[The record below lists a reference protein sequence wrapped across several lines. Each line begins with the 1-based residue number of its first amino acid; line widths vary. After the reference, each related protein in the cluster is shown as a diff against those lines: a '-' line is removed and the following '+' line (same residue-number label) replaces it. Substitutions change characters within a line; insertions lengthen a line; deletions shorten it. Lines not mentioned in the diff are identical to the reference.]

1 MQLATPRTLM
11 RKQQPV
17 EIAVGGHAV
26 QFYERE
32 SYLLDSVTEYIG
44 SALSTDSAGILIA
57 TAPHRDGIAQR
68 LTAHGLDILGASAQ
82 GRYVALDAR
91 DTLSRFMVDG
101 WPDPVRF
108 DETVGTLLAKTSQR
122 APRIHAFGEMV
133 ALLWAE
139 GNSEAAIRLEELWN
153 ELGTRLPFSLLCAYP
168 IESFHDTS
176 HAKPFDEM
184 NATHT
189 QVIPAESYMEL
200 QGDAQLRIIA
210 QLQQQAAAL
219 EAETIQRRHA
229 EAELRKKVEQLA
241 EADRR
246 KDEFLAMLG
255 HELRNPLAPVT
266 TALQLMRLHS
276 DEPLR
281 VARARETIER
291 QVEHMTRLI
300 DDLLDVSRITRGKIE
315 LRHEAVILSSLVAR
329 AVEAARPVIDERG
342 HRLTLDLPDEPV
354 VLSGDPARLEQVL
367 ANLLNNAAK
376 YTDVGGRIAVRAVV
390 EAGQVVVSVKD
401 NGAGLTPAM
410 RDHVFDL
417 FVQGP
422 EVRAYARGGLGIGL
436 TLVRRLVEMHGGTV
450 EARSDGPGEG
460 SEFIVRLP
468 VGVVSQVAPKKD
480 ATGAALAALPMRRIL
495 VVDDNVDAAD
505 ALAELLRDYGHDV
518 RAVHDGPSA
527 IEEAATHRPDIVLLD
542 IGMPGF
548 DGYEVARRMRTELG
562 LKSTLVALT
571 GYGEA
576 RHRRLSREAGFDQ
589 HVTKPVDIR
598 KLEKLLT
605 LPN

>member
-1 MQLATPRTLM
+1 M
-11 RKQQPV
+11 RERQPL
-17 EIAVGGHAV
+17 EIALNGHAV
-26 QFYERE
+26 QFYEHE
-32 SYLLDSVTEYIG
+32 SYLLDSVTDYIG
-44 SALSTDSAGILIA
+44 SALASSSAGILIA
-57 TAPHRDGIAQR
+57 TPPHRDGVAQR
-68 LTAHGLDILGASAQ
+68 LSARGLDVVGAGAQ

-101 WPDPVRF
+101 WPDPARF
-108 DETVGTLLAKTSQR
+108 DDTIGTLIAKTNER

-133 ALLWAE
+133 TLLWAE
-139 GNSEAAIRLEELWN
+139 GNVEAAIRLEELWN
-153 ELGTRLPFSLLCAYP
+153 ELATRMPFSLLCAYP
-168 IESFHDTS
+168 IAAFHDTS
-176 HAKPFDEM
+176 HAKPFADM
-184 NATHT
+184 SATHS
-189 QVIPAESYMEL
+189 QVIPAESYMQL
-200 QGDAQLRIIA
+200 QGDAQLRVIA

-229 EAELRKKVEQLA
+229 EAELRKKMEQLA
-241 EADRR
+241 DADRR

-266 TALQLMRLHS
+266 TALQLMRMHS

-315 LRHEAVILSSLVAR
+315 LRHETVVLSSLVAR

-354 VLSGDPARLEQVL
+354 ALNGDPARLEQVL

-376 YTDVGGRIAVRAVV
+376 YTDVGGRVWVRAVV
-390 EAGQVVVSVKD
+390 DAGHVVISVKD

-422 EVRAYARGGLGIGL
+422 DVRAYARGGLGIGL
-436 TLVRRLVEMHGGTV
+436 TLVRRLVEMHGGTAEV
-450 EARSDGPGEG
+450 RSDGPGQG

-468 VGVVSQVAPKKD
+468 LGVVSQVAAKSD

-495 VVDDNVDAAD
+495 VVDDNIDAAD

-527 IEEAATHRPDIVLLD
+527 IEQAAIHRPDIVLLD

-598 KLEKLLT
+598 KLQKLLT

>member
-1 MQLATPRTLM
+1 M
-11 RKQQPV
+11 REQPSDISV
-17 EIAVGGHAV
+17 NGHAV
-26 QFYERE
+26 QLYEHE
-32 SYLLDSVTEYIG
+32 AFLLDSVTDYIG
-44 SALSTDSAGILIA
+44 SALAASSAGILIA
-57 TAPHRDGIAQR
+57 TPPHRDGVAQR
-68 LTAHGLDILGASAQ
+68 LTARGLDVVGAGAQ
-82 GRYVALDAR
+82 GRYIALDAR
-91 DTLSRFMVDG
+91 DTLTRFMVDG
-101 WPDPVRF
+101 WPDPARF
-108 DETVGTLLAKTSQR
+108 DDTIGTLISKTQER

-139 GNSEAAIRLEELWN
+139 GNREAAIRLEELWN
-153 ELGTRLPFSLLCAYP
+153 ELATRMPFTLLCAYP
-168 IESFHDTS
+168 IEAFHDTS
-176 HAKPFDEM
+176 HAKPFSDM
-184 NATHT
+184 TASHT
-189 QVIPAESYMEL
+189 QVLPAESYMQL
-200 QGDAQLRIIA
+200 DGDAQLRVIA

-229 EAELRKKVEQLA
+229 ETELRKRMEQLA
-241 EADRR
+241 DADRR

-281 VARARETIER
+281 VTRARETIER

-315 LRHEAVILSSLVAR
+315 LRHEAVVLSSLVAR

-342 HRLTLDLPDEPV
+342 HRLTLELPDEPV
-354 VLSGDPARLEQVL
+354 AVSGDPARLEQVL

-376 YTDVGGRIAVRAVV
+376 YTDVGGRIWVRAFVD
-390 EAGQVVVSVKD
+390 AGQVIISVKD
-401 NGAGLTPAM
+401 NGAGLTPEM

-422 EVRAYARGGLGIGL
+422 DVRAYARGGLGIGL
-436 TLVRRLVEMHGGTV
+436 TLVRRLVEMHNGTV
-450 EARSDGPGEG
+450 EVRSDGLGEG

-468 VGVVSQVAPKKD
+468 LGAVSQVAPSGD
-480 ATGAALAALPMRRIL
+480 ATGAGLAALPMRRIL
-495 VVDDNVDAAD
+495 VVDDNVDAAE
-505 ALAELLRDYGHDV
+505 ALSELLRDFGHDV

-527 IEEAATHRPDIVLLD
+527 IEQAAMHRPDIVLLD

-562 LKSTLVALT
+562 LTSTLVALT

-576 RHRRLSREAGFDQ
+576 NHRRLSREAGFDQ

-598 KLEKLLT
+598 KLETLLK

>member
-1 MQLATPRTLM
+1 M
-11 RKQQPV
+11 REQPSD
-17 EIAVGGHAV
+17 IAVSGHAV
-26 QFYERE
+26 QFYEHE
-32 SYLLDSVTEYIG
+32 SYLLDSLTDYIG
-44 SALSTDSAGILIA
+44 SSLSATGAGIVIA
-57 TAPHRDGIAQR
+57 TLPHRDGVAQR
-68 LTAHGLDILGASAQ
+68 LTARGVDVVGAGAQ

-91 DTLSRFMVDG
+91 DTLTRFMVDG
-101 WPDPVRF
+101 WPDPARF
-108 DETVGTLLAKTSQR
+108 DDTIGTLISKTHER

-139 GNSEAAIRLEELWN
+139 GNRDAAIRLEELWN
-153 ELGTRLPFSLLCAYP
+153 ELATRMPFSLLCAYP
-168 IESFHDTS
+168 IEAFHDTS
-176 HAKPFDEM
+176 HAKPFTDM
-184 NATHT
+184 TATHA
-189 QVIPAESYMEL
+189 QVLPAESYMQL
-200 QGDAQLRIIA
+200 QGDAQLRVIA

-229 EAELRKKVEQLA
+229 ETELRKRMEQLA
-241 EADRR
+241 DADRR

-266 TALQLMRLHS
+266 TALQLMRLHN

-315 LRHEAVILSSLVAR
+315 LRHEAVVLSSLVAR
-329 AVEAARPVIDERG
+329 AVEGARPVIDERG

-354 VLSGDPARLEQVL
+354 AISGDPARLEQVL

-376 YTDVGGRIAVRAVV
+376 YTDAGGRIWVRAFVD
-390 EAGQVVVSVKD
+390 AGQVVLSVKD
-401 NGAGLTPAM
+401 NGAGLTPEM

-422 EVRAYARGGLGIGL
+422 DAGAYARGGLGIGL
-436 TLVRRLVEMHGGTV
+436 TLVRRLVEMHNGAV
-450 EARSDGPGEG
+450 EVRSDGLGEG

-468 VGVVSQVAPKKD
+468 LGVVSQVAPSAD
-480 ATGAALAALPMRRIL
+480 ATGAGLVALPMRRIL

-505 ALAELLRDYGHDV
+505 ALAELLRDFGHDV

-527 IEEAATHRPDIVLLD
+527 IEQAAVHRPDIVLLD

-562 LKSTLVALT
+562 LTSTLVALT

-576 RHRRLSREAGFDQ
+576 NHRRLSREAGFDQ

-598 KLEKLLT
+598 KLETLLK

>member
-1 MQLATPRTLM
+1 MTGLEPTEPAM
-11 RKQQPV
+11 N
-17 EIAVGGHAV
+17 GHAV
-26 QFYERE
+26 QFYEHE
-32 SYLLDSVTEYIG
+32 AYLLDSVSEHIG
-44 SALSTDSAGILIA
+44 SALSAASAGILIA
-57 TAPHRDGIAQR
+57 TAPHRDGVAHR
-68 LTAHGLDILGASAQ
+68 LTARGLDVAGAGAQ

-91 DTLSRFMVDG
+91 DTLTRFMVDG
-101 WPDPVRF
+101 WPDPARF
-108 DETVGTLLAKTSQR
+108 DDTVGTLIVNTRAR
-122 APRIHAFGEMV
+122 APQVHAFGEMV

-139 GNSEAAIRLEELWN
+139 GNRDAAIRLEELWT
-153 ELGTRLPFSLLCAYP
+153 ELRTRQPFSLLCAYP
-168 IESFHDTS
+168 IEAFHDTS
-176 HAKPFDEM
+176 HAEPFREM
-184 NATHT
+184 TAIHT
-189 QVIPAESYMEL
+189 SVIPAESYTAL
-200 QGDAQLRIIA
+200 QGHAQLRIIA

-229 EAELRKKVEQLA
+229 EAELRQKVEQLA
-241 EADRR
+241 DADRR

-276 DEPLR
+276 DESLR

-291 QVEHMTRLI
+291 QIEHMTRLI

-315 LRHEAVILSSLVAR
+315 LRHEAVVLSTLVAH
-329 AVEAARPVIDERG
+329 AVEATRPVIDERG
-342 HRLTLDLPDEPV
+342 HRLTLELPDEPV
-354 VLSGDPARLEQVL
+354 MLSADPARLEQVL

-376 YTDVGGRIAVRAVV
+376 YTDVGGRIWLRAFVD
-390 EAGQVVVSVKD
+390 AGQLVLSVQD
-401 NGAGLTPAM
+401 DGAGLTPEM
-410 RDHVFDL
+410 REHVFDL

-422 EVRAYARGGLGIGL
+422 ETRAYARGGLGIGL

-450 EARSDGPGEG
+450 EARSDGPGRG
-460 SEFIVRLP
+460 SEFIARLP
-468 VGVVSQVAPKKD
+468 IRPVSHFASEGD
-480 ATGAALAALPMRRIL
+480 ASGAGLAALPKRRIL

-527 IEEAATHRPDIVLLD
+527 LEEAALHRPDIVLLD

-548 DGYEVARRMRTELG
+548 DGYEVARRMRKELA
-562 LKSTLVALT
+562 LKATLVALT

-576 RHRRLSREAGFDQ
+576 RHRRLSRDAGFDE
-589 HVTKPVDIR
+589 HLTKPVDIR
-598 KLEKLLT
+598 KLETLLR

>member
-1 MQLATPRTLM
+1 M
-11 RKQQPV
+11 REQQPV
-17 EIAVGGHAV
+17 QIAVDGHAV

-32 SYLLDSVTEYIG
+32 SYLLDSVTDYIG
-44 SALSTDSAGILIA
+44 SALSAASAGILIA
-57 TAPHRDGIAQR
+57 TPPHRDGVAHR
-68 LTAHGLDILGASAQ
+68 LAARGLDVVGAIAQ
-82 GRYVALDAR
+82 GRFVALDAR
-91 DTLSRFMVDG
+91 ETLNRFMVDA
-101 WPDPVRF
+101 WPDPTRF
-108 DETVGTLLAKTSQR
+108 DDTIGALISKTRES
-122 APRIHAFGEMV
+122 APQIHAFGEMV

-139 GNSEAAIRLEELWN
+139 GNGDAAIRLEELWD
-153 ELGTRLPFSLLCAYP
+153 ELRTRQRFMLLCAYP
-168 IESFHDTS
+168 IDAFHDIS
-176 HAKPFDEM
+176 HAKSFGAM
-184 NATHT
+184 TTLHT
-189 QVIPAESYMEL
+189 NVIPAESYMGL
-200 QGDAQLRIIA
+200 TGDAQLRLIA
-210 QLQQQAAAL
+210 QLQQQAATL

-229 EAELRKKVEQLA
+229 EAELRRKMEQLA
-241 EADRR
+241 DADRR

-281 VARARETIER
+281 IARARETIER

-315 LRHEAVILSSLVAR
+315 LQREAVVVSTLVAR

-354 VLSGDPARLEQVL
+354 TLNADPARLEQVL

-376 YTDVGGRIAVRAVV
+376 YTDVGGRIWLRAYVD
-390 EAGQVVVSVKD
+390 AGQLVLSVKD
-401 NGAGLTPAM
+401 NGSGLTRAM

-422 EVRAYARGGLGIGL
+422 EAGAYARGGLGIGL

-450 EARSDGPGEG
+450 EARSDGPGLG
-460 SEFIVRLP
+460 SEFIARLP
-468 VGVVSQVAPKKD
+468 IRAVPQVIARHDPIGAGLATLPK
-480 ATGAALAALPMRRIL
+480 RRIL

-518 RAVHDGPSA
+518 RAAHDGPSA
-527 IEEAATHRPDIVLLD
+527 IEQAGLHRPDIVLLD

-548 DGYEVARRMRTELG
+548 DGYEVARRMRGELG
-562 LKSTLVALT
+562 LKATLVALT

-576 RHRRLSREAGFDQ
+576 RHRRLSRDAGFDQ

-605 LPN
+605 VPN

>member
-1 MQLATPRTLM
+1 MGLQLGEP
-11 RKQQPV
+11 
-17 EIAVGGHAV
+17 AVNGHAV
-26 QFYERE
+26 QFYERDP
-32 SYLLDSVTEYIG
+32 YLLDSVSDYLG
-44 SALSTDSAGILIA
+44 SALSAASAGILIA
-57 TAPHRDGIAQR
+57 TPPHRDGVAQR
-68 LTAHGLDILGASAQ
+68 LTARGLDILGAGAE

-91 DTLSRFMVDG
+91 DTLNRFMVDG
-101 WPDPVRF
+101 WPDPARF
-108 DETVGTLLAKTSQR
+108 DDTIGMLISTTRERASQ
-122 APRIHAFGEMV
+122 IHAFGEMV

-139 GNSEAAIRLEELWN
+139 GNRDAAIRLEELWA
-153 ELGTRLPFSLLCAYP
+153 ELHTRHPFSLLCAYP
-168 IESFHDTS
+168 IEAFHDTS
-176 HAKPFDEM
+176 HAKSFGEM
-184 NATHT
+184 TAIHT
-189 QVIPAESYMEL
+189 AVIPAESYMGL
-200 QGDAQLRIIA
+200 QGDAQLRVIA
-210 QLQQQAAAL
+210 RLQQQAGAL

-241 EADRR
+241 DADRR

-281 VARARETIER
+281 VTRARETIER

-315 LRHEAVILSSLVAR
+315 LRQEAVLVSTLVTR

-342 HRLTLDLPDEPV
+342 HRLTLDLPDEPLT
-354 VLSGDPARLEQVL
+354 LSADPARLEQVL

-376 YTDVGGRIAVRAVV
+376 YTDVGGRIWLRAFVD
-390 EAGQVVVSVKD
+390 AGHLVLSVKD

-422 EVRAYARGGLGIGL
+422 DVRAYARGGLGIGL

-450 EARSDGPGEG
+450 EARSDGPGQG
-460 SEFIVRLP
+460 SEFIARLP
-468 VGVVSQVAPKKD
+468 IRPVSQVVPHND
-480 ATGAALAALPMRRIL
+480 PIGAGLSALPKRRVL

-518 RAVHDGPSA
+518 RAAHDGPSA
-527 IEEAATHRPDIVLLD
+527 IEQAALHRPDIVLLD

-548 DGYEVARRMRTELG
+548 DGYEVARRMRGELG
-562 LKSTLVALT
+562 SKATLVALT

-576 RHRRLSREAGFDQ
+576 RHRRLSRAAGFDQ
-589 HVTKPVDIR
+589 HVTKPIDIR

-605 LPN
+605 ATN

>member
-1 MQLATPRTLM
+1 MREVLQPDLPDLA
-11 RKQQPV
+11 
-17 EIAVGGHAV
+17 ACGGHAV

-32 SYLLDSVTEYIG
+32 SYLLDSVSEYIG
-44 SALSTDSAGILIA
+44 SALRSASAGIMIA
-57 TAPHRDGIAQR
+57 TAQHRDGVAQR
-68 LTAHGLDILGASAQ
+68 LHSRGLDLIGASAQ
-82 GRYVALDAR
+82 GRFVALDAR
-91 DTLSRFMVDG
+91 DTLNAFLVDG
-101 WPDPVRF
+101 WPDPARF
-108 DETVGTLLAKTSQR
+108 DDVIGSLIAKTR
-122 APRIHAFGEMV
+122 ERTPKVHAFGEMV

-139 GNSEAAIRLEELWN
+139 GNREAAIRLEELWN
-153 ELGTRLPFSLLCAYP
+153 ELGTRQPFSLLCAYP
-168 IESFHDTS
+168 IEAFDDTT
-176 HAKPFDEM
+176 HAMPFKQM
-184 NATHT
+184 TATHS
-189 QVIPAESYMEL
+189 QVIPAESYMAL
-200 QGDAQLRIIA
+200 DGDAQLRLIA
-210 QLQQQAAAL
+210 QLQQRAAAL
-219 EAETIQRRHA
+219 EAETIQRRLA
-229 EAELRKKVEQLA
+229 ETELRRKMEQLA

-266 TALQLMRLHS
+266 TALQLMRLHT
-276 DEPLR
+276 DEPVR
-281 VARARETIER
+281 VSRARETIER

-315 LRHEAVILSSLVAR
+315 LRHEAVVLGKLVAR

-342 HRLTLDLPDEPV
+342 HRLTLDLPDEPIT
-354 VLSGDPARLEQVL
+354 LSGDPARLEQVL

-376 YTDVGGRIAVRAVV
+376 YTDVGGRIAVRARVD
-390 EAGQVVVSVKD
+390 AGQLVLSVKD
-401 NGAGLTPAM
+401 NGAGLTPEM
-410 RDHVFDL
+410 RERIFDL

-422 EVRAYARGGLGIGL
+422 EMRASARGGLGIGL

-450 EARSDGPGEG
+450 DARSEGPGQG
-460 SEFIVRLP
+460 CEFVARLP
-468 VGVVSQVAPKKD
+468 IGPVSQSVPIAD
-480 ATGAALAALPMRRIL
+480 ASGAALAALPKRRIL

-527 IEEAATHRPDIVLLD
+527 IEQAALHCPDIVLLD
-542 IGMPGF
+542 IGMPGS

-562 LKSTLVALT
+562 LKATLVALT

-576 RHRRLSREAGFDQ
+576 RHRRLSRDAGFDQ
-589 HVTKPVDIR
+589 HVTKPLDIR

>member
-1 MQLATPRTLM
+1 MNRLQPSELAM
-11 RKQQPV
+11 N
-17 EIAVGGHAV
+17 GHAV

-32 SYLLDSVTEYIG
+32 SYLLDSVSDQIG
-44 SALSTDSAGILIA
+44 SALSAASAGILIA
-57 TAPHRDGIAQR
+57 TPQHREGVARR
-68 LTAHGLDILGASAQ
+68 LTARGLDVVGAGAE
-82 GRYVALDAR
+82 GRYMALDAR
-91 DTLSRFMVDG
+91 DTLGRFLVDG
-101 WPDPVRF
+101 WPDAARF
-108 DETVGTLLAKTSQR
+108 DDAIGKLIAKTRERVPQV
-122 APRIHAFGEMV
+122 HAFGEMV

-139 GNSEAAIRLEELWN
+139 GSRDAALRLEELWT
-153 ELGTRLPFSLLCAYP
+153 ELRTRQPFSLLCAYP
-168 IESFHDTS
+168 IEAFHDTS
-176 HAKPFDEM
+176 HAKPFSDM
-184 NATHT
+184 TTIHT
-189 QVIPAESYMEL
+189 SVIPAESYTAL

-210 QLQQQAAAL
+210 RLQQQAAAL

-229 EAELRKKVEQLA
+229 EAELRRKVEQLA
-241 EADRR
+241 DADRR

-255 HELRNPLAPVT
+255 HELRNPLAPVS

-281 VARARETIER
+281 VARARETVER
-291 QVEHMTRLI
+291 QVEHLTRLI

-315 LRHEAVILSSLVAR
+315 LRQEAVVLSTLVER

-342 HRLTLDLPDEPV
+342 HRLTLDLPNEPV
-354 VLSGDPARLEQVL
+354 TLSADPARLEQVL

-376 YTDVGGRIAVRAVV
+376 YTDVGGRIWLRAFVD
-390 EAGQVVVSVKD
+390 AGQLILSVKD
-401 NGAGLTPAM
+401 DGLGLTPAM

-422 EVRAYARGGLGIGL
+422 EMHAYARGGLGIGL
-436 TLVRRLVEMHGGTV
+436 TLVRRLVEMHDGTV
-450 EARSDGPGEG
+450 EALSAGPGQG

-468 VGVVSQVAPKKD
+468 IRPVSQVTANGHPSD
-480 ATGAALAALPMRRIL
+480 AGLAAIPKRRIL

-527 IEEAATHRPDIVLLD
+527 IEQAALHRPDIVLLD

-548 DGYEVARRMRTELG
+548 DGYEVARRMRTQLG
-562 LKSTLVALT
+562 LKATLVALT

-576 RHRRLSREAGFDQ
+576 RHRRLSRDAGFDQ

-598 KLEKLLT
+598 KLETLLK

>member
-1 MQLATPRTLM
+1 M
-11 RKQQPV
+11 RGLQPGDV
-17 EIAVGGHAV
+17 AASGHAV

-32 SYLLDSVTEYIG
+32 SYLLESVSNYIG
-44 SALSTDSAGILIA
+44 SALSVASAGILIA
-57 TAPHRDGIAQR
+57 TPQHRDGVAER
-68 LTAHGLDILGASAQ
+68 LTARGLDVGVAAAD
-82 GRYVALDAR
+82 GRYIALDAR
-91 DTLSRFMVDG
+91 ATLDSFMVDG
-101 WPDPVRF
+101 WPDQARF
-108 DETVGTLLAKTSQR
+108 DDTIGTLIAKMRGR
-122 APRIHAFGEMV
+122 APRVHAFGEMV
-133 ALLWAE
+133 TLLWAE
-139 GNSEAAIRLEELWN
+139 GNSEAAIRLEELWD
-153 ELGTRLPFSLLCAYP
+153 ELGTRHTFSLLCAYP
-168 IESFHDTS
+168 IEAFRDTA
-176 HAKPFDEM
+176 HVKAFGDM
-184 NATHT
+184 TALHT
-189 QVIPAESYMEL
+189 NVVPAESYTQL
-200 QGDAQLRIIA
+200 DGDGQMRLIA
-210 QLQQQAAAL
+210 QLQQQAATL

-229 EAELRKKVEQLA
+229 EAELRKKMEQLA
-241 EADRR
+241 DADRR

-281 VARARETIER
+281 TARARETIER

-315 LRHEAVILSSLVAR
+315 LRHEPVVLATLVAR
-329 AVEAARPVIDERG
+329 AVEGARPVIDERR
-342 HRLTLDLPDEPV
+342 HRLTLDLPDAPIT
-354 VLSGDPARLEQVL
+354 LSADPARLEQVL

-376 YTDVGGRIAVRAVV
+376 YTDVGGRIWLRGR
-390 EAGQVVVSVKD
+390 EDSGQLVVSVRD
-401 NGAGLTPAM
+401 NGAGLTQEM

-422 EVRAYARGGLGIGL
+422 EMRDYTRGGLGIGL
-436 TLVRRLVEMHGGTV
+436 TLVRRLVEMHGGTI
-450 EARSDGPGEG
+450 EARSHGPGQG
-460 SEFIVRLP
+460 SEFIMRLP
-468 VGVVSQVAPKKD
+468 VLPVSHVRPNGIGNH
-480 ATGAALAALPMRRIL
+480 TGLAALPKRRIL

-518 RAVHDGPSA
+518 SAVHDGASA
-527 IEEAATHRPDIVLLD
+527 IEQASLHRPDIVLLD

-576 RHRRLSREAGFDQ
+576 RHRRLSRDAGFDQ
-589 HVTKPVDIR
+589 HVTKPVDIE
-598 KLEKLLT
+598 KLESLLA

>member
-1 MQLATPRTLM
+1 M
-11 RKQQPV
+11 REQPSD
-17 EIAVGGHAV
+17 IAVGGHAV
-26 QFYERE
+26 QFFEHE
-32 SYLLDSVTEYIG
+32 SYLLDSLTDYIG
-44 SALSTDSAGILIA
+44 SALSATGAGIVIA
-57 TAPHRDGIAQR
+57 TLPHRDGLAQR
-68 LTAHGLDILGASAQ
+68 LTARGVDVVGAGAQ

-91 DTLSRFMVDG
+91 DTLTRFMVDG
-101 WPDPVRF
+101 WPDPARF
-108 DETVGTLLAKTSQR
+108 DDTIGTLISKTGER
-122 APRIHAFGEMV
+122 APQIHAFGEMV

-139 GNSEAAIRLEELWN
+139 GNRDAAIRLEELWN
-153 ELGTRLPFSLLCAYP
+153 ELATRMPFSLLCAYP
-168 IESFHDTS
+168 IAVFHDTS
-176 HAKPFDEM
+176 HAKPFSDM
-184 NATHT
+184 TARHT
-189 QVIPAESYMEL
+189 QVLPAESYMQL
-200 QGDAQLRIIA
+200 QGDAQLRVIA

-229 EAELRKKVEQLA
+229 ETELRKRMEQLA
-241 EADRR
+241 DADRR

-315 LRHEAVILSSLVAR
+315 LRHEAVVLSSLVAR

-354 VLSGDPARLEQVL
+354 AVNGDPARLEQVL

-376 YTDVGGRIAVRAVV
+376 YTDVGGRIWVRALVD
-390 EAGQVVVSVKD
+390 AGQVILSVKD
-401 NGAGLTPAM
+401 NGAGLTPEM

-436 TLVRRLVEMHGGTV
+436 TLVRRLVEMHNGTV
-450 EARSDGPGEG
+450 EVRSDGLGKG

-468 VGVVSQVAPKKD
+468 LGVVSQVAPSGD
-480 ATGAALAALPMRRIL
+480 ANGAGLAALPMRRIL
-495 VVDDNVDAAD
+495 VVDDNVDAAE
-505 ALAELLRDYGHDV
+505 ALSELLRDFGHDV

-527 IEEAATHRPDIVLLD
+527 IEQAAMHRPDIVLLD

-562 LKSTLVALT
+562 LTSTLVALT

-576 RHRRLSREAGFDQ
+576 NHRRLSREAGFDQ

-598 KLEKLLT
+598 KLETLLK

>member
-1 MQLATPRTLM
+1 MKGRQPSDLA
-11 RKQQPV
+11 V
-17 EIAVGGHAV
+17 NGHAV

-32 SYLLDSVTEYIG
+32 SYLLDSVSEYIG
-44 SALSTDSAGILIA
+44 SALSAASAGILIA
-57 TAPHRDGIAQR
+57 TPPHRDGVAQR
-68 LTAHGLDILGASAQ
+68 LSARGLDVVGAGAQ

-101 WPDPVRF
+101 WPDQARF
-108 DETVGTLLAKTSQR
+108 DDTIGTLISTTRER
-122 APRIHAFGEMV
+122 APQVHAFGEMV

-139 GNSEAAIRLEELWN
+139 GNSDAAIRLEEIWT
-153 ELGTRLPFSLLCAYP
+153 ELRTRQPFSLLCAYP
-168 IESFHDTS
+168 IEAFHDTS
-176 HAKPFDEM
+176 HAKSFGEM
-184 NATHT
+184 TAIHT
-189 QVIPAESYMEL
+189 DVIPAESYMQL
-200 QGDAQLRIIA
+200 PDDAQLRVIA

-219 EAETIQRRHA
+219 EAETIRRRHA
-229 EAELRKKVEQLA
+229 EAELRKKMEQLA
-241 EADRR
+241 DADRR

-281 VARARETIER
+281 VTRARETIER
-291 QVEHMTRLI
+291 QVVNMTRLI

-315 LRHEAVILSSLVAR
+315 LRQEAVVLSTLVAR

-342 HRLTLDLPDEPV
+342 HRLTIDLPDEPV
-354 VLSGDPARLEQVL
+354 TLSADPARLEQVL

-376 YTDVGGRIAVRAVV
+376 YTDVGGRIWLRAFVD
-390 EAGQVVVSVKD
+390 AGQLVLSVKD
-401 NGAGLTPAM
+401 NGTGLTSAM
-410 RDHVFDL
+410 CDHGFDL

-422 EVRAYARGGLGIGL
+422 EVRAYSRGGLGIGL
-436 TLVRRLVEMHGGTV
+436 TLVRRLVEMHGGSV
-450 EARSDGPGEG
+450 EARSDGPGQG
-460 SEFIVRLP
+460 SEFIARLP
-468 VGVVSQVAPKKD
+468 IHPVSQVVPHGD
-480 ATGAALAALPMRRIL
+480 PIGTGLAALPKRRIL

-518 RAVHDGPSA
+518 CAAHDGPSA
-527 IEEAATHRPDIVLLD
+527 IEQASLHRPDIVLLD

-548 DGYEVARRMRTELG
+548 DGYEVARRMRGELG
-562 LKSTLVALT
+562 LKATLVALT

-576 RHRRLSREAGFDQ
+576 RHRRLSRDAGFDK

-598 KLEKLLT
+598 KLERLLT
-605 LPN
+605 VPN

>member
-1 MQLATPRTLM
+1 
-11 RKQQPV
+11 V
-17 EIAVGGHAV
+17 SGHAV

-32 SYLLDSVTEYIG
+32 SYLLESVTDYMG
-44 SALSTDSAGILIA
+44 AALSAANAGILIA
-57 TAPHRDGIAQR
+57 TPKHRDGIAQR
-68 LTAHGLDILGASAQ
+68 LTARGLDIDGAGAR
-82 GRYVALDAR
+82 GLFTALDAR
-91 DTLSRFMVDG
+91 DTLNTFMVDG
-101 WPDPVRF
+101 WPDPARF
-108 DETVGTLLAKTSQR
+108 DDTIGTLIAKTR
-122 APRIHAFGEMV
+122 ELAPQVHAFGEMV

-139 GNSEAAIRLEELWN
+139 GNAEAAIRLEELWD
-153 ELGTRLPFSLLCAYP
+153 ELGTRHTFSLLCAYP
-168 IESFHDTS
+168 IEAFHDTS
-176 HAKPFDEM
+176 HTKPFNQM
-184 NATHT
+184 AAIHAT
-189 QVIPAESYMEL
+189 VIPAESCMEL
-200 QGDAQLRIIA
+200 SGDAQLRVIA

-229 EAELRKKVEQLA
+229 EAELRRKMEQLA
-241 EADRR
+241 DADQR

-266 TALQLMRLHS
+266 TALELMRVHN
-276 DEPLR
+276 DEPVR
-281 VARARETIER
+281 VARARDMIER

-315 LRHEAVILSSLVAR
+315 LRQEAVVLTTLVAR

-342 HRLTLDLPDEPV
+342 HRLMLDLPDQPV
-354 VLSGDPARLEQVL
+354 TLSADPARLEQVL

-376 YTDVGGRIAVRAVV
+376 YTDVGGRIWLRGVV
-390 EAGQVVVSVKD
+390 ETGQLVLSVRD
-401 NGAGLTPAM
+401 DGAGLTPAM
-410 RDHVFDL
+410 RERVFDL

-422 EVRAYARGGLGIGL
+422 EMRAYTRGGLGIGL

-450 EARSDGPGEG
+450 EARSDGPGQG

-468 VGVVSQVAPKKD
+468 MRPVSLVASNGQPG
-480 ATGAALAALPMRRIL
+480 GAAFAAVPKRRIL

-518 RAVHDGPSA
+518 CAVHDGPSA
-527 IEEAATHRPDIVLLD
+527 IEQAGLHHPDIVLLD

-562 LKSTLVALT
+562 LKATLVALT

-576 RHRRLSREAGFDQ
+576 RHRRLSRDAGFDQ
-589 HVTKPVDIR
+589 HVTKPVDIG

-605 LPN
+605 LQS

>member
-1 MQLATPRTLM
+1 M
-11 RKQQPV
+11 REQPSN
-17 EIAVGGHAV
+17 IAAGGHAV
-26 QFYERE
+26 QFYEHE
-32 SYLLDSVTEYIG
+32 SYLLDSVTDYLG
-44 SALSTDSAGILIA
+44 AALATTNAGILIA
-57 TAPHRDGIAQR
+57 TPSHRDGVAQR
-68 LTAHGLDILGASAQ
+68 LTARGLDVVGAGAQ

-91 DTLSRFMVDG
+91 DTLTRFMVDG
-101 WPDPVRF
+101 WPDPARF
-108 DETVGTLLAKTSQR
+108 DDTVGTLITKTSER
-122 APRIHAFGEMV
+122 APQIHAFGEMV

-139 GNSEAAIRLEELWN
+139 GNREAAIRLEELWN
-153 ELGTRLPFSLLCAYP
+153 ELATRMPFSLLCAYP
-168 IESFHDTS
+168 IQAFHDAS
-176 HAKPFDEM
+176 HAKPFADM
-184 NATHT
+184 SATHT
-189 QVIPAESYMEL
+189 QVLPAESYMQL
-200 QGDAQLRIIA
+200 QGDAQLRVIA

-229 EAELRKKVEQLA
+229 ETELRKRMEQLA
-241 EADRR
+241 DADRR

-315 LRHEAVILSSLVAR
+315 LRHEAVVLSSLVAR

-342 HRLTLDLPDEPV
+342 HRLTLELPDEPV
-354 VLSGDPARLEQVL
+354 AVNGDPARLEQVL

-376 YTDVGGRIAVRAVV
+376 YTDVGGRIWIRAFVD
-390 EAGQVVVSVKD
+390 AGQVILSVKD
-401 NGAGLTPAM
+401 NGAGLTPEM

-422 EVRAYARGGLGIGL
+422 DVRAYARGGLGIGL
-436 TLVRRLVEMHGGTV
+436 TLVRRLVEMHNGTV
-450 EARSDGPGEG
+450 EVRSDGLGEG

-468 VGVVSQVAPKKD
+468 LGAVSQVAPSGD
-480 ATGAALAALPMRRIL
+480 ATGAGLAALPMRRIL
-495 VVDDNVDAAD
+495 VVDDNVDAAE
-505 ALAELLRDYGHDV
+505 ALSELLRDFGHDV

-527 IEEAATHRPDIVLLD
+527 IEQAAMHRPDIVLLD

-562 LKSTLVALT
+562 LTSTLVALT

-576 RHRRLSREAGFDQ
+576 NHRRLSREAGFDQ

-598 KLEKLLT
+598 KLETLLK

>member
-1 MQLATPRTLM
+1 M
-11 RKQQPV
+11 REQPSD
-17 EIAVGGHAV
+17 IAVNSHAV
-26 QFYERE
+26 QFYEHE
-32 SYLLDSVTEYIG
+32 SYLLDSVTDHIG
-44 SALSTDSAGILIA
+44 SALAAQSAGILIA
-57 TAPHRDGIAQR
+57 TLPHRDGVAQR
-68 LTAHGLDILGASAQ
+68 LSARGLDVVGASAQ

-91 DTLSRFMVDG
+91 DTLTRLMVDG

-108 DETVGTLLAKTSQR
+108 DDTIGSLISKTRER
-122 APRIHAFGEMV
+122 APQVHAFGEMV

-139 GNSEAAIRLEELWN
+139 GNREAAIRLEELWN
-153 ELGTRLPFSLLCAYP
+153 ELGTRMPFSLLCAYP
-168 IESFHDTS
+168 ILAFHDAS
-176 HAKPFDEM
+176 HAKPFRDM
-184 NATHT
+184 TATHT

-229 EAELRKKVEQLA
+229 ESALRQKMEQLA
-241 EADRR
+241 DADRR

-315 LRHEAVILSSLVAR
+315 LRHEAVVLSSLVAR

-354 VLSGDPARLEQVL
+354 TLTGDPARLEQVL

-376 YTDVGGRIAVRAVV
+376 YTDVGGRIWVRAFAEDGKLVL
-390 EAGQVVVSVKD
+390 SVKD
-401 NGAGLTPAM
+401 NGAGLTPSM
-410 RDHVFDL
+410 CENVFDL

-436 TLVRRLVEMHGGTV
+436 TLVRRLVEMHKGTV
-450 EARSDGPGEG
+450 EVRSDGPGQG
-460 SEFIVRLP
+460 CEFIVRLP
-468 VGVVSQVAPKKD
+468 LGGLPHAIPKRD
-480 ATGAALAALPMRRIL
+480 PAGAGLAALPMRRIL

-505 ALAELLRDYGHDV
+505 ALSELLRDFGHDV

-527 IEEAATHRPDIVLLD
+527 IEQAALQRPDIVLLD

-562 LKSTLVALT
+562 LTSTLVALT

-576 RHRRLSREAGFDQ
+576 SHRRLSREAGFDQ

-598 KLEKLLT
+598 KLETLLK

>member
-1 MQLATPRTLM
+1 MAL
-11 RKQQPV
+11 RKY
-17 EIAVGGHAV
+17 ESIEAVSPGHSV

-32 SYLLDSVTEYIG
+32 SFLLDSLTDYIG
-44 SALSTDSAGILIA
+44 SALRAAAAGIVIA
-57 TAPHRDGIAQR
+57 TPPHRDGLAQR
-68 LTAHGLDILGASAQ
+68 LSARGVDVVGAGAQ

-91 DTLSRFMVDG
+91 DTLTAIMVDG
-101 WPDPVRF
+101 WPDPARF
-108 DETVGTLLAKTSQR
+108 DDTIGALVSRTRER
-122 APRIHAFGEMV
+122 APNVYAFGEMV

-153 ELGTRLPFSLLCAYP
+153 ELATRQPFSLLCAYP
-168 IESFHDTS
+168 IESFRDST
-176 HAKPFDEM
+176 HAKPFSRM
-184 NATHT
+184 SATHSS
-189 QVIPAESYMEL
+189 VIPAESYMQLEE
-200 QGDAQLRIIA
+200 DEQLRVIA

-229 EAELRKKVEQLA
+229 EAELHRRVAQLA
-241 EADRR
+241 DADRR

-266 TALQLMRLHS
+266 TALQLMRMHS

-300 DDLLDVSRITRGKIE
+300 DDLLDVSRITQGKIE
-315 LRHEAVILSSLVAR
+315 LRQEAVILSTLVAR

-354 VLSGDPARLEQVL
+354 VVRGDPARLEQVL

-376 YTDVGGRIAVRAVV
+376 YTDVGGRISVRAFVDGAQLAIAVR
-390 EAGQVVVSVKD
+390 D
-401 NGAGLTPAM
+401 NGAGLSPEM
-410 RDHVFDL
+410 RDRVFDL

-422 EVRAYARGGLGIGL
+422 DMQAYARGGLGIGL
-436 TLVRRLVEMHGGTV
+436 TLARRLVEMHGGTIEV
-450 EARSDGPGEG
+450 HSEGSGRG
-460 SEFIVRLP
+460 SEFVVRLP
-468 VGVVSQVAPKKD
+468 IGAVPQIQSNGHTD
-480 ATGAALAALPMRRIL
+480 EATLSALPKRRVL

-518 RAVHDGPSA
+518 RSVHDGPSA
-527 IEEAATHRPDIVLLD
+527 IEQAALHRPDIVLLD

-562 LKSTLVALT
+562 LKATLVAVT

-576 RHRRLSREAGFDQ
+576 RHRRQSRDAGFDQ
-589 HVTKPVDIR
+589 HVTKPVDTR
-598 KLEKLLT
+598 KLETLLK

>member
-1 MQLATPRTLM
+1 M
-11 RKQQPV
+11 REQPSD
-17 EIAVGGHAV
+17 IAVNGHAV
-26 QFYERE
+26 QFYEHE
-32 SYLLDSVTEYIG
+32 SYLLDSLTDYIG
-44 SALSTDSAGILIA
+44 SALSATGAGIVIA
-57 TAPHRDGIAQR
+57 TPPHRDGVAQR
-68 LTAHGLDILGASAQ
+68 LTALGLDVVGAGAQ

-91 DTLSRFMVDG
+91 DTLTLLMVDG
-101 WPDPVRF
+101 WPDPARF
-108 DETVGTLLAKTSQR
+108 DDTIGTLMSKTRER
-122 APRIHAFGEMV
+122 APQIHAFGEMV

-139 GNSEAAIRLEELWN
+139 GNREAALRLEELWN
-153 ELGTRLPFSLLCAYP
+153 ELGTRMPFSLLCAYP
-168 IESFHDTS
+168 IEAFHDTS
-176 HAKPFDEM
+176 HAKPFADM
-184 NATHT
+184 SATHT
-189 QVIPAESYMEL
+189 QVIPAESYMAL
-200 QGDAQLRIIA
+200 QGDAQLRLIA
-210 QLQQQAAAL
+210 QLQQKAAAL
-219 EAETIQRRHA
+219 EAETIQRRHVESA
-229 EAELRKKVEQLA
+229 LRQKMEQLA
-241 EADRR
+241 DADRR

-315 LRHEAVILSSLVAR
+315 LRHEAVVLSSLVAR

-354 VLSGDPARLEQVL
+354 TLTGDPARLEQVL

-376 YTDVGGRIAVRAVV
+376 YTDVGGRIWVRAFVDAGEVV
-390 EAGQVVVSVKD
+390 LSVKD
-401 NGAGLTPAM
+401 NGAGLTPEM
-410 RDHVFDL
+410 REHVFDL

-436 TLVRRLVEMHGGTV
+436 TLVRRLVEMHDGTV
-450 EARSDGPGEG
+450 DVRSDGLGEG

-468 VGVVSQVAPKKD
+468 LGVVSQIAPRAD
-480 ATGAALAALPMRRIL
+480 PTGRGLASLPKRRIL

-505 ALAELLRDYGHDV
+505 ALAELLRDFGHDV

-527 IEEAATHRPDIVLLD
+527 IEQAAIHRPDIVLLD

-598 KLEKLLT
+598 KLETLLKLQ
-605 LPN
+605 N

>member
-1 MQLATPRTLM
+1 VRELQS
-11 RKQQPV
+11 V
-17 EIAVGGHAV
+17 ESAVDGHAV

-32 SYLLDSVTEYIG
+32 SYLLDSLTDYIG
-44 SALSTDSAGILIA
+44 SGLSEMHAGIVIA
-57 TAPHRDGIAQR
+57 TPQHRDALAQR
-68 LTAHGLDILGASAQ
+68 LTARGIDVIGAGAQ

-91 DTLSRFMVDG
+91 ETLTTLMVDG
-101 WPDPVRF
+101 WPDPGRF
-108 DETVGTLLAKTSQR
+108 DDAIGTLVAKTLER
-122 APRIHAFGEMV
+122 APRLRAFGEMV

-139 GNSEAAIRLEELWN
+139 GNREAAVRLEELWN
-153 ELGTRLPFSLLCAYP
+153 DLRTRHPFSLLCAYP
-168 IESFHDTS
+168 IEAFHDAS
-176 HAKPFDEM
+176 HAKPFGDM
-184 NATHT
+184 TATHT
-189 QVIPAESYMEL
+189 NVIPAESYMEL
-200 QGDAQLRIIA
+200 EGHEQLRLIA
-210 QLQQQAAAL
+210 QLQQKAAAL

-229 EAELRKKVEQLA
+229 ELELRRKVEQLA
-241 EADRR
+241 DADRR

-255 HELRNPLAPVT
+255 HELRNPLAPMT

-281 VARARETIER
+281 VSRARETIER

-315 LRHEAVILSSLVAR
+315 LRNEAVILSALVTR

-342 HRLTLDLPDEPV
+342 HRLTLDLPEQPV
-354 VLSGDPARLEQVL
+354 ALSGDPARLEQVL

-376 YTDVGGRIAVRAVV
+376 YTDVGGRIWVRAAVDGDALV
-390 EAGQVVVSVKD
+390 LSVRD
-401 NGAGLTPAM
+401 NGAGLTPEM
-410 RDHVFDL
+410 RGRVFDL

-422 EVRAYARGGLGIGL
+422 EMRAYARGGLGIGL

-450 EARSDGPGEG
+450 EARSDGPGQG

-468 VGVVSQVAPKKD
+468 IGSVAHLAVNGHPRDVKLDGVPK
-480 ATGAALAALPMRRIL
+480 RRIL
-495 VVDDNVDAAD
+495 VVDDNVDAAE

-527 IEEAATHRPDIVLLD
+527 IEQAGLHRPDIVLLD

-562 LKSTLVALT
+562 LTSTLVAVT

-576 RHRRLSREAGFDQ
+576 RHRRQSRDAGFDQ
-589 HVTKPVDIR
+589 HVTKPVDVR
-598 KLEKLLT
+598 KLETLLK

>member
-1 MQLATPRTLM
+1 M
-11 RKQQPV
+11 REQPSD
-17 EIAVGGHAV
+17 IAVNGHAV
-26 QFYERE
+26 QFYEHE
-32 SYLLDSVTEYIG
+32 SYFLDSLTDYIG
-44 SALSTDSAGILIA
+44 SALSAMGAGILIA
-57 TAPHRDGIAQR
+57 TPPHRDGVAQR
-68 LTAHGLDILGASAQ
+68 LTARGLDVVGAGAQ

-91 DTLSRFMVDG
+91 DTLTRFMVDG
-101 WPDPVRF
+101 WPDPARF
-108 DETVGTLLAKTSQR
+108 DDTIGTLISKTRDR
-122 APRIHAFGEMV
+122 APQIHAFGEMV

-139 GNSEAAIRLEELWN
+139 GNREAAIRLEELWN
-153 ELGTRLPFSLLCAYP
+153 ELGTRMPFSLLCAYP
-168 IESFHDTS
+168 IEAFHDTS
-176 HAKPFDEM
+176 HAKPFADM
-184 NATHT
+184 SATHSR
-189 QVIPAESYMEL
+189 VIPAESYMQL
-200 QGDAQLRIIA
+200 QGDAQLRVIA

-229 EAELRKKVEQLA
+229 ESALRQKMEQLA
-241 EADRR
+241 DADRR

-266 TALQLMRLHS
+266 TALQLMRLHR

-300 DDLLDVSRITRGKIE
+300 DDLLDVSRITRGRIE
-315 LRHEAVILSSLVAR
+315 LRHEAVVLSSLVAR

-342 HRLTLDLPDEPV
+342 HRLTLELPDEPV
-354 VLSGDPARLEQVL
+354 ALAGDPARLEQVL

-376 YTDVGGRIAVRAVV
+376 YTDVGGRIWVRAFVD
-390 EAGQVVVSVKD
+390 AGQVVLSVKD
-401 NGAGLTPAM
+401 NGAGLTPEM
-410 RDHVFDL
+410 REHVFDL

-422 EVRAYARGGLGIGL
+422 EVSAYARGGLGIGL
-436 TLVRRLVEMHGGTV
+436 TLVRRLVEMHDGTV
-450 EARSDGPGEG
+450 DVRSDGLGEG

-468 VGVVSQVAPKKD
+468 LGVVSEIAPSAD
-480 ATGAALAALPMRRIL
+480 PTGTGLASLPKRRIL

-505 ALAELLRDYGHDV
+505 ALAELLRDFGHDV

-527 IEEAATHRPDIVLLD
+527 LEQAAIHRPDIVLLD

-576 RHRRLSREAGFDQ
+576 RHRRQSREAGFDQ

-598 KLEKLLT
+598 KLENLLK

>member
-1 MQLATPRTLM
+1 MREQPSDIATNR
-11 RKQQPV
+11 
-17 EIAVGGHAV
+17 HAV
-26 QFYERE
+26 QLYEHE
-32 SYLLDSVTEYIG
+32 SYLLDSLTDYIG
-44 SALSTDSAGILIA
+44 SALSATGAGIMIA
-57 TAPHRDGIAQR
+57 TPTHRDGVAQR
-68 LTAHGLDILGASAQ
+68 LTARGLDVVGASAQ

-91 DTLSRFMVDG
+91 DTLARFMVDG
-101 WPDPVRF
+101 WPDPIRF
-108 DETVGTLLAKTSQR
+108 DDTIGTLIAKTRER
-122 APRIHAFGEMV
+122 APQIHAFGEMV

-139 GNSEAAIRLEELWN
+139 GNREAAIRLEELWN
-153 ELGTRLPFSLLCAYP
+153 ELSTRMPFSLLCAYP
-168 IESFHDTS
+168 IEAFHDTS
-176 HAKPFDEM
+176 HAKPFTDM
-184 NATHT
+184 TAAHT
-189 QVIPAESYMEL
+189 QVIPAESYMALE
-200 QGDAQLRIIA
+200 GDAKLRLIA
-210 QLQQQAAAL
+210 QLQQQAATL

-229 EAELRKKVEQLA
+229 EAELRQKVEQLA
-241 EADRR
+241 DADRR

-266 TALQLMRLHS
+266 TALQLMRMHS

-281 VARARETIER
+281 VVRARETIER

-315 LRHEAVILSSLVAR
+315 LRHEAVVLSSLVAR

-342 HRLTLDLPDEPV
+342 HRLTLDLPDERV
-354 VLSGDPARLEQVL
+354 ALNGDPARLEQVL

-376 YTDVGGRIAVRAVV
+376 YTDVGGRIWVRAFVDAGHVV
-390 EAGQVVVSVKD
+390 LSVKD
-401 NGAGLTPAM
+401 NGAGLTPEM
-410 RDHVFDL
+410 REHVFDL

-436 TLVRRLVEMHGGTV
+436 TLVRRLVELHDGTV
-450 EARSDGPGEG
+450 EVRSDGLGEG
-460 SEFIVRLP
+460 SEFIIRLP
-468 VGVVSQVAPKKD
+468 LGVVSNIAPQSD
-480 ATGAALAALPMRRIL
+480 ATGTGLAVLPKRRIL
-495 VVDDNVDAAD
+495 VVDDNVDAAE
-505 ALAELLRDYGHDV
+505 ALAELLRDFGHDV

-527 IEEAATHRPDIVLLD
+527 IEQAALHRPDIVLLD
-542 IGMPGF
+542 IGMPGS
-548 DGYEVARRMRTELG
+548 DGYEVARRMRSELG

-598 KLEKLLT
+598 KLETLLK

>member
-1 MQLATPRTLM
+1 MKGLQPSELA
-11 RKQQPV
+11 V
-17 EIAVGGHAV
+17 NGHAV

-32 SYLLDSVTEYIG
+32 SYLLDSVSDYLGE
-44 SALSTDSAGILIA
+44 ALSAASAGILIA
-57 TAPHRDGIAQR
+57 TPPHRAGVAER
-68 LTAHGLDILGASAQ
+68 LTARGLDVVGAGAQ
-82 GRYVALDAR
+82 GRYVTLDAR
-91 DTLSRFMVDG
+91 DTLGRFMVDG
-101 WPDPVRF
+101 WPDPARF
-108 DETVGTLLAKTSQR
+108 DDTIGTLISKTRER
-122 APRIHAFGEMV
+122 APQVHAFGEMV

-139 GNSEAAIRLEELWN
+139 GNSDAAIRLEELWT
-153 ELGTRLPFSLLCAYP
+153 ELRTRQPFSLLCAYP
-168 IESFHDTS
+168 IEAFQDTS
-176 HAKPFDEM
+176 HAKSFGVM
-184 NATHT
+184 TSIHT
-189 QVIPAESYMEL
+189 GVIPAESYMQL
-200 QGDAQLRIIA
+200 QDDAQLRVIA

-229 EAELRKKVEQLA
+229 EAELRVKMEQLA
-241 EADRR
+241 DADRR

-281 VARARETIER
+281 TARARETIER

-300 DDLLDVSRITRGKIE
+300 DDLLDVSRITRGKVE
-315 LRHEAVILSSLVAR
+315 LRHEAVVVSTLVAR

-354 VLSGDPARLEQVL
+354 TLSADPARLEQVL

-376 YTDVGGRIAVRAVV
+376 YTDVGGRIWLRAFVDS
-390 EAGQVVVSVKD
+390 GQLVLSVKD

-410 RDHVFDL
+410 RDRVFDL

-450 EARSDGPGEG
+450 EARSDGPGQG
-460 SEFIVRLP
+460 SEFITRLP
-468 VGVVSQVAPKKD
+468 IRPVLQAVPHD
-480 ATGAALAALPMRRIL
+480 DPIGAGLAALPKRRVL

-518 RAVHDGPSA
+518 RAAHDGPSA
-527 IEEAATHRPDIVLLD
+527 IEQAAIHRPDIVLLD

-548 DGYEVARRMRTELG
+548 DGYEVARRMRRELG
-562 LKSTLVALT
+562 LKATLVALT

-576 RHRRLSREAGFDQ
+576 RHRRLSRDAGFDQ

>member
-1 MQLATPRTLM
+1 M
-11 RKQQPV
+11 RELQPG
-17 EIAVGGHAV
+17 EPAVNGHAV
-26 QFYERE
+26 QFYEHE
-32 SYLLDSVTEYIG
+32 AFLLDSVTDYIG
-44 SALSTDSAGILIA
+44 SALSAASAGILIA
-57 TAPHRDGIAQR
+57 TPPHRDGVAQR
-68 LTAHGLDILGASAQ
+68 LIARGHDVAGAGVQGL
-82 GRYVALDAR
+82 YVALDAR
-91 DTLSRFMVDG
+91 ETLSRFMVDG
-101 WPDPVRF
+101 WPDPTRF
-108 DETVGTLLAKTSQR
+108 DDTIGTLIARTRERVPQ
-122 APRIHAFGEMV
+122 IHAFGEMV

-139 GNSEAAIRLEELWN
+139 GNSDAAIRLEELWD
-153 ELGTRLPFSLLCAYP
+153 ELRARQPLMLLCAYP
-168 IESFHDTS
+168 IEAFHDTS
-176 HAKPFDEM
+176 HAKSFGEM
-184 NATHT
+184 TTLHT
-189 QVIPAESYMEL
+189 NVIPAESYMEL
-200 QGDAQLRIIA
+200 KGDAQMRIIA

-229 EAELRKKVEQLA
+229 EAELRRKMEQLA
-241 EADRR
+241 DADRR

-281 VARARETIER
+281 VSRARETIER

-315 LRHEAVILSSLVAR
+315 LRQEAVVVSTLVAR

-354 VLSGDPARLEQVL
+354 TLNADPARLEQVL

-376 YTDVGGRIAVRAVV
+376 YTDVGGRIWLRAYVD
-390 EAGQVVVSVKD
+390 AGQLVLSVKD
-401 NGAGLTPAM
+401 NGAGLTPTM

-422 EVRAYARGGLGIGL
+422 EVGAYARGGLGIGL

-450 EARSDGPGEG
+450 EARSDGPGQG
-460 SEFIVRLP
+460 SEFIARLP
-468 VGVVSQVAPKKD
+468 IRSVSQVVVHADPI
-480 ATGAALAALPMRRIL
+480 GAGLAALPKRRIL

-518 RAVHDGPSA
+518 RAAHDGPSA
-527 IEEAATHRPDIVLLD
+527 IEQAELHRPDIVLLD

-548 DGYEVARRMRTELG
+548 DGYEVARRMRGELG
-562 LKSTLVALT
+562 LKATLVALT

-576 RHRRLSREAGFDQ
+576 RHRRLSRDAGFDQ

-605 LPN
+605 VPN

>member
-1 MQLATPRTLM
+1 M
-11 RKQQPV
+11 REFQPT
-17 EIAVGGHAV
+17 EPAVSGHAV
-26 QFYERE
+26 QFWERE
-32 SYLLDSVTEYIG
+32 SYLLDSVTDYIG
-44 SALSTDSAGILIA
+44 AALSAASAGILIA
-57 TAPHRDGIAQR
+57 TPQHREGVAQR
-68 LTAHGLDILGASAQ
+68 LTARGLDPLGAGAQ
-82 GRYVALDAR
+82 GRYHALDAR
-91 DTLSRFMVDG
+91 DTLSTFMVDG
-101 WPDPVRF
+101 WPDPARF
-108 DETVGTLLAKTSQR
+108 DDTIGTLIAKTR
-122 APRIHAFGEMV
+122 ELAPQIHAFGEMV

-139 GNSEAAIRLEELWN
+139 GNADAAIRLEELWD
-153 ELGTRLPFSLLCAYP
+153 ELGTRHTFSLLCAYP
-168 IESFHDTS
+168 IEAFHDRS
-176 HAKPFDEM
+176 HTKPFNDM
-184 NATHT
+184 AAMHT
-189 QVIPAESYMEL
+189 SVIPAESCMEL
-200 QGDAQLRIIA
+200 SGDAQLRVIA

-229 EAELRKKVEQLA
+229 EAELRAKMEQLSD
-241 EADRR
+241 ADQR

-266 TALQLMRLHS
+266 TALELMRLHD
-276 DEPLR
+276 DEPNR

-291 QVEHMTRLI
+291 QVEHMSRLI
-300 DDLLDVSRITRGKIE
+300 DDLLDVSRITQGKIE
-315 LRHEAVILSSLVAR
+315 LRQEAVVLSALVAR

-342 HRLTLDLPDEPV
+342 HLLTLDLPQEPV
-354 VLSGDPARLEQVL
+354 TLSADPARLEQVL

-376 YTDVGGRIAVRAVV
+376 YTDVGGRIWVRAVV
-390 EAGQVVVSVKD
+390 EAGQLVLSVKD
-401 NGAGLTPAM
+401 DGAGLTPAM
-410 RDHVFDL
+410 RERIFDL

-422 EVRAYARGGLGIGL
+422 EMRAYTRGGLGIGL

-450 EARSDGPGEG
+450 DARSDGPGRG

-468 VGVVSQVAPKKD
+468 IRPVAQVASNGHSPRPALSTLPK
-480 ATGAALAALPMRRIL
+480 RRIL

-527 IEEAATHRPDIVLLD
+527 IEQAGLHHPDIVLLD
-542 IGMPGF
+542 IGMPGS

-562 LKSTLVALT
+562 LKATLVALT

-576 RHRRLSREAGFDQ
+576 RHRRLSRDAGFDQ

>member
-1 MQLATPRTLM
+1 M
-11 RKQQPV
+11 REQPSDV
-17 EIAVGGHAV
+17 AVDGHAV
-26 QFYERE
+26 QFYEHE
-32 SYLLDSVTEYIG
+32 AYLLDSVTDYIG
-44 SALSTDSAGILIA
+44 SALAASNGGILIA
-57 TAPHRDGIAQR
+57 TPPHRDGVAQR
-68 LTAHGLDILGASAQ
+68 LTARGVDVVGAGAQ

-91 DTLSRFMVDG
+91 DTLTRLMVDG
-101 WPDPVRF
+101 WPDPARF
-108 DETVGTLLAKTSQR
+108 DDTIGTLISRTRER

-139 GNSEAAIRLEELWN
+139 GNRDAAIRLEELWN
-153 ELGTRLPFSLLCAYP
+153 ELATRVPFSLLCAYP
-168 IESFHDTS
+168 LDVFHDTS
-176 HAKPFDEM
+176 HAKPFAAM
-184 NATHT
+184 TATHT
-189 QVIPAESYMEL
+189 RVLPAESYMQL
-200 QGDAQLRIIA
+200 QGDAQLRLIA

-229 EAELRKKVEQLA
+229 ETELRKKMEQLA
-241 EADRR
+241 DADRR

-300 DDLLDVSRITRGKIE
+300 DDLLDVSRITQGKIE
-315 LRHEAVILSSLVAR
+315 LRHESVVLSSLVAR
-329 AVEAARPVIDERG
+329 AVESARPVIDERG

-354 VLSGDPARLEQVL
+354 AVSGDPARLEQVL

-376 YTDVGGRIAVRAVV
+376 YTDVGGRIWVRAFV
-390 EAGQVVVSVKD
+390 EGGQAVLSVKD
-401 NGAGLTPAM
+401 NGAGLTPEM

-436 TLVRRLVEMHGGTV
+436 TLVRRLVEMHNGTV
-450 EARSDGPGEG
+450 EVRSDGLGEG

-468 VGVVSQVAPKKD
+468 LGVVSQAAPAGD
-480 ATGAALAALPMRRIL
+480 ATGGGLAGLPMRRIL

-505 ALAELLRDYGHDV
+505 ALAELLRDFGHDV

-527 IEEAATHRPDIVLLD
+527 IEQAAIHRPDIVLLD

-562 LKSTLVALT
+562 LTSTLVALT

-576 RHRRLSREAGFDQ
+576 NHRRLSREAGFDQ

-598 KLEKLLT
+598 KLETLLK

>member
-1 MQLATPRTLM
+1 M
-11 RKQQPV
+11 REIQPV
-17 EIAVGGHAV
+17 DIAVGGHAV
-26 QFYERE
+26 QFYEHE
-32 SYLLDSVTEYIG
+32 AYLLDSVTDYLG
-44 SALSTDSAGILIA
+44 SALARKNAGILIA
-57 TAPHRDGIAQR
+57 TAAHRDGVAQR
-68 LTAHGLDILGASAQ
+68 LTARGLDVVSAGAQ

-91 DTLSRFMVDG
+91 DTLSTFMVDG
-101 WPDPVRF
+101 WPDPARF
-108 DETVGTLLAKTSQR
+108 DDTVGTLVAKTRER
-122 APRIHAFGEMV
+122 APHVNAFGEMV

-139 GNSEAAIRLEELWN
+139 GNREAAIRLEELWN
-153 ELGTRLPFSLLCAYP
+153 ELSTRMPFSLLCAYP

-176 HAKPFDEM
+176 HAKPFADM
-184 NATHT
+184 SKTHS
-189 QVIPAESYMEL
+189 QVIPAESYMQL
-200 QGDAQLRIIA
+200 QGDAQLRVIA

-229 EAELRKKVEQLA
+229 EATLRQKVEQLA
-241 EADRR
+241 DADRR

-315 LRHEAVILSSLVAR
+315 LRHEPVVLSSLVAR

-342 HRLTLDLPDEPV
+342 HRLTLDLPAEPV
-354 VLSGDPARLEQVL
+354 TVNGDPARLEQVL

-376 YTDVGGRIAVRAVV
+376 YTDVGGRIWVRALA
-390 EAGQVVVSVKD
+390 EDGKLILSVKD
-401 NGAGLTPAM
+401 NGAGLTPSM
-410 RDHVFDL
+410 CEQVFDL

-436 TLVRRLVEMHGGTV
+436 TLVRRLVEMHKGTV
-450 EARSDGPGEG
+450 EVRSDGPGQG
-460 SEFIVRLP
+460 CEFIVRLP
-468 VGVVSQVAPKKD
+468 LGGLSQVTPKRD
-480 ATGAALAALPMRRIL
+480 PAGAGLAALPPRRIL

-505 ALAELLRDYGHDV
+505 ALAELLRDFGHDV
-518 RAVHDGPSA
+518 KAVHDGPSA
-527 IEEAATHRPDIVLLD
+527 IEQAAIHRPDIVLLD

-562 LKSTLVALT
+562 LTSTLVALT

-576 RHRRLSREAGFDQ
+576 RHRRLSREAGFDR

-598 KLEKLLT
+598 KLESLLT

>member
-1 MQLATPRTLM
+1 MTGL
-11 RKQQPV
+11 QPA
-17 EIAVGGHAV
+17 EQAVNGHAV

-32 SYLLDSVTEYIG
+32 SYLLESVTEYIG
-44 SALSTDSAGILIA
+44 SALSAADAGILIA
-57 TAPHRDGIAQR
+57 TPPHRDGVSQR
-68 LTAHGLDILGASAQ
+68 LTVRGLDLAGAMEQ
-82 GRYVALDAR
+82 GRYVAVDAR
-91 DTLSRFMVDG
+91 DTLDRFMVDG
-101 WPDPVRF
+101 WPDPALF
-108 DETVGTLLAKTSQR
+108 DDTIGTLIANTRER
-122 APRIHAFGEMV
+122 APKVYAFGEMV

-139 GNSEAAIRLEELWN
+139 GNGDAAVRLEELWN
-153 ELGTRLPFSLLCAYP
+153 ELGTRRPFSLLCAYP
-168 IESFHDTS
+168 IEAFRDAS
-176 HAKPFDEM
+176 HAKPFNDM
-184 NATHT
+184 SAAHTH
-189 QVIPAESYMEL
+189 VIPAESYMDL
-200 QGDAQLRIIA
+200 KGDAQLRVIA

-219 EAETIQRRHA
+219 EAETIQRRYA

-241 EADRR
+241 DADRR

-281 VARARETIER
+281 VTRARETIER

-300 DDLLDVSRITRGKIE
+300 DDLLDVSRITRGTIE
-315 LRHEAVILSSLVAR
+315 LRHEGVLVSTLVAR
-329 AVEAARPVIDERG
+329 AVEAARPVIDDRG

-354 VLSGDPARLEQVL
+354 TLSADPARLEQVL

-376 YTDVGGRIAVRAVV
+376 YTDVGGRIWLRAFVD
-390 EAGQVVVSVKD
+390 AGQLVLSVKD

-422 EVRAYARGGLGIGL
+422 DVRAYARGGLGIGL

-450 EARSDGPGEG
+450 EARSDGLGHG
-460 SEFIVRLP
+460 SEFIARLP
-468 VGVVSQVAPKKD
+468 IRPVARVTPHD
-480 ATGAALAALPMRRIL
+480 DPIGAGLAALPMRRIL

-518 RAVHDGPSA
+518 RAAHDGPSA
-527 IEEAATHRPDIVLLD
+527 IEQAAIHRPDFVLLD

-548 DGYEVARRMRTELG
+548 DGYEVARRMRGELG
-562 LKSTLVALT
+562 LKATLIALT

-576 RHRRLSREAGFDQ
+576 RHRRLSRDAGFDQ

-598 KLEKLLT
+598 KLEKLLS
-605 LPN
+605 LRN

>member
-1 MQLATPRTLM
+1 M
-11 RKQQPV
+11 RGQPSD
-17 EIAVGGHAV
+17 IAVNGHAV
-26 QFYERE
+26 QFYEHE
-32 SYLLDSVTEYIG
+32 SVLLDSVSDYIG
-44 SALSTDSAGILIA
+44 SALAAASAGILIA
-57 TAPHRDGIAQR
+57 TAPHRNDIAQR
-68 LTAHGLDILGASAQ
+68 LTARGLDVVGAGAH

-91 DTLSRFMVDG
+91 DTLSSFMVDG
-101 WPDPVRF
+101 WPDPARF
-108 DETVGTLLAKTSQR
+108 DDTIGTLISKTRER
-122 APRIHAFGEMV
+122 APQIHAFGEMV

-139 GNSEAAIRLEELWN
+139 GNAEAAIRLEELWN
-153 ELGTRLPFSLLCAYP
+153 ELGTRMPFSLLCAYP
-168 IESFHDTS
+168 IEAFHDTS
-176 HAKPFDEM
+176 HAKPFADM
-184 NATHT
+184 SAAHS
-189 QVIPAESYMEL
+189 QVIPAESYMQL
-200 QGDAQLRIIA
+200 QGDAQLRVIA

-229 EAELRKKVEQLA
+229 EAELRKKMEQLA
-241 EADRR
+241 DADRR

-315 LRHEAVILSSLVAR
+315 LRHEAVVLSSLVAR

-354 VLSGDPARLEQVL
+354 ALSGDPARLEQVL

-376 YTDVGGRIAVRAVV
+376 YTDVGGRIWVRAFVD
-390 EAGQVVVSVKD
+390 AGQVVLSVKD
-401 NGAGLTPAM
+401 NGAGLTPEM

-436 TLVRRLVEMHGGTV
+436 TLVRRLVEMHDGTV
-450 EARSDGPGEG
+450 DVRSDGLGEG

-468 VGVVSQVAPKKD
+468 LGVVSHIAPND
-480 ATGAALAALPMRRIL
+480 HPTGAGLASLPKRRIL

-505 ALAELLRDYGHDV
+505 ALAELLRDFGHDV

-527 IEEAATHRPDIVLLD
+527 IEQAAIHRPDIVLLD

-562 LKSTLVALT
+562 LKATLVALT

-598 KLEKLLT
+598 KLETLLT